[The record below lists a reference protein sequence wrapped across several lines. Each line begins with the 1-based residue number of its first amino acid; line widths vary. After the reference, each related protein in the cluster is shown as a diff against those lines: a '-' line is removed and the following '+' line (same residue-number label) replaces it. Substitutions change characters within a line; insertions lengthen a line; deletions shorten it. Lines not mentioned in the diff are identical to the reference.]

1 MASREKAVVLLDGA
15 TENERLAKNLA
26 IKIPVEEF
34 RILYSSFLFDLLSQL
49 INLSSTSIFLYS
61 DNYLERN
68 RWFGAFADRAEL
80 RPLPTEE
87 PCLHISE
94 ALFSEG
100 YRRLVLLGC
109 HNPIAPLHEIQVA
122 FHLLQLEDDSVVIG
136 PTEKQGWYL
145 VAVRTLHE
153 PLLQKLPFG
162 TQGGLDDVMR
172 MVCGLNAM
180 AFTTSPRYDVA
191 TIPDIERLRK
201 EIEAR
206 IRENQTF
213 PHKTRERFFH
223 LEQEYNLLS

>member
-1 MASREKAVVLLDGA
+1 MAQCGNALVLLDAGS
-15 TENERLAKNLA
+15 EVERLSMSIGIRLPKGEIRA
-26 IKIPVEEF
+26 
-34 RILYSSFLFDLLSQL
+34 LYSSFLFDLLSQL
-49 INLSSTSIFLYS
+49 INLSSTSIFLYT
-61 DNYLERN
+61 DNYLDRN
-68 RWFGAFADRAEL
+68 RWFGAFADKAQL
-80 RPLPTEE
+80 RLLPTEE

-100 YRRLVLLGC
+100 YKRLVFVGC

-136 PTEKQGWYL
+136 PTENQGWYL

-153 PLLQKLPFG
+153 PLLQKLPFS
-162 TQGGLDDVMR
+162 THGGLDDVMR
-172 MVCGLNAM
+172 TVCGLNAM
-180 AFTTSPRYDVA
+180 AFTTPSRYDVA
-191 TIPDIERLRK
+191 TIPDIVRLKK

-206 IRENQTF
+206 IRDNQTF

>member
-1 MASREKAVVLLDGA
+1 MRCDKAIVLLDRA
-15 TENERLAKNLA
+15 LDRERLGKDLT
-26 IKIPVEEF
+26 IKIPIEEL

-49 INLSSTSIFLYS
+49 INLSSTSILLYT
-61 DNYLERN
+61 DNYLDRN
-68 RWFGAFADRAEL
+68 RWFGAFADKAEL
-80 RPLPTEE
+80 RPLPTED

-100 YRRLVLLGC
+100 YRKLVFLGC

-153 PLLQKLPFG
+153 PLLQKLSFDS
-162 TQGGLDDVMR
+162 QGGLDDVMKI
-172 MVCGLNAM
+172 VCGLNAM
-180 AFTTSPRYDVA
+180 AFTTSSYYDVA
-191 TIPDIERLRK
+191 TIPDIQRLQE
-201 EIEAR
+201 EIETR
-206 IRENQTF
+206 IRNNQTF